1 MREITLGMC
10 HGCKNGFGQF
20 AQPTDRFRP
29 PDKVASEAKF
39 AHRPNL
45 QYSIAFLDKNF
56 LDKTGKFVILHAFTL
71 DTEKMTQKSLSQFLG
86 HFHMY
91 F

>member
-39 AHRPNL
+39 AHRPKL
-45 QYSIAFLDKNF
+45 QYSRDRLMHIRIR
-56 LDKTGKFVILHAFTL
+56 T
-71 DTEKMTQKSLSQFLG
+71 KMCYSNLRLQRHISDGFKLLQNLN
-86 HFHMY
+86 
-91 F
+91 